1 MSLCPASV
9 SSSLVCSIT
18 FELLFCDVSQNHKN
32 KMQMKTS
39 TIISYN
45 LIILKRKIKLVGRV
59 CVGGLTTHRKLGT
72 ESAFLRL
79 NPELPMTP
87 YGSLGSVGQFILI

>member
-1 MSLCPASV
+1 
-9 SSSLVCSIT
+9 
-18 FELLFCDVSQNHKN
+18 
-32 KMQMKTS
+32 MQMKTLV
-39 TIISYN
+39 IISYN
-45 LIILKRKIKLVGRV
+45 LIILKRKIKLAGCV
-59 CVGGLTTHRKLGT
+59 CVGGLTTHRKLGR